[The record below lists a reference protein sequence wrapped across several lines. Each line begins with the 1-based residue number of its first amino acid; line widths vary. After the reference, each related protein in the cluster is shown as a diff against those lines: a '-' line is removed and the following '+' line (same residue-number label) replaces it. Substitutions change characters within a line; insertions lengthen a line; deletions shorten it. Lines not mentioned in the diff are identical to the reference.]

1 MPAYTMSH
9 VICTSALIALVFV
22 MQFSFMQVADN
33 MRTQMIKR
41 ELREISDYVSDSLAN
56 LYFLANSTD
65 CANVTLEKTL
75 SLPSK
80 VQDLRYSLSIY
91 FNASTFEAL
100 SVNASTRG
108 SLWVEATSWLL
119 PGLKVDPNATKTIVS
134 GDKTVVARC
143 SRNVDFKVYVWIA
156 YN

>member
-1 MPAYTMSH
+1 MSH
-9 VICTSALIALVFV
+9 IICTSALIALVFV
-22 MQFSFMQVADN
+22 MQFSFMYVADN
-33 MRTQMIKR
+33 MRTEMSKR
-41 ELREISDYVSDSLAN
+41 ELREISDHVSDSLAN

-75 SLPSK
+75 SLPSN
-80 VQDLRYSLSIY
+80 VQGFTYSLSIY

-108 SLWVEATSWLL
+108 SLWAEATSWLL

-134 GDKTVVARC
+134 GDKTVVAGC
-143 SRNVDFKVYVWIA
+143 SRDVDLNIYVWIA
-156 YN
+156 YD

>member
-1 MPAYTMSH
+1 MSH
-9 VICTSALIALVFV
+9 IICTSALIALVFV
-22 MQFSFMQVADN
+22 MQFSFMYVADN
-33 MRTQMIKR
+33 MRTEMSKR

-75 SLPSK
+75 SLPSN
-80 VQDLRYSLSIY
+80 VQGFTYSLSIY

-108 SLWVEATSWLL
+108 SLWAEATSWLL

-134 GDKTVVARC
+134 GDKTVVAGC
-143 SRNVDFKVYVWIA
+143 SRDVDLNIYVWIA
-156 YN
+156 YD